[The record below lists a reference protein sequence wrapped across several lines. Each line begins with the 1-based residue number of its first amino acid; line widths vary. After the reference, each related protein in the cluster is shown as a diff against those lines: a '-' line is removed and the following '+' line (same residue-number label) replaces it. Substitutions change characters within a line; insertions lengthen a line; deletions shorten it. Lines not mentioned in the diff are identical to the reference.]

1 MTKILVTGAGGQ
13 VGLELLRYLHA
24 RGDEV
29 HATDVAPRPK
39 GVADEITWNRLDV
52 TDADAVR
59 SAVGELRPDVVYHLA
74 AILSAAGEKRPLLTY
89 QVNQTGTFNVLEAA
103 RATRLDDDRMPQ
115 VMFAST
121 IAAFGPGL
129 PDPVPNEVSMRPTTM
144 YGVTKVAGELLGE
157 YYHHKWGLDF
167 RAVRFPGLI
176 NAGLPGGGTSDY
188 ALFMYVD
195 GVRVGHYES
204 FCRPDTRIPMM
215 YMPDAIAG
223 LVGLSDADGSRLL
236 RRVYNIRAMSPRAD
250 EFAQSIRR
258 VLPGVVLTF
267 SPDPHR
273 QGILDSWPRD
283 LDDSPARAEWDF
295 EPEYDLDAMTDHL
308 IPEIR
313 RMLAEGLIPPE
324 PDHG

>member
-1 MTKILVTGAGGQ
+1 MARILVTGAGGQ
-13 VGLELLRYLHA
+13 VGLELLRHLHA

-29 HATDVAPRPK
+29 HATDVAARPK
-39 GVADEITWNRLDV
+39 GVPEDITWNHLDV
-52 TDADAVR
+52 TDADAVLTCMQ
-59 SAVGELRPDVVYHLA
+59 GLQPDVVYHLA
-74 AILSAAGEKRPLLTY
+74 AILSAAGERRPLLTY
-89 QVNQTGTFNVLEAA
+89 QVNQTGTYNVLEAA
-103 RATRLDDDRMPQ
+103 RQTGSSGRNPRVL
-115 VMFAST
+115 FAST

-157 YYHHKWGLDF
+157 YYHRKWGVDF
-167 RAVRFPGLI
+167 RGVRFPGLI

-215 YMPDAIAG
+215 YMSDAIEG
-223 LVGLSDADGSRLL
+223 LVGLADADGDRLR

-250 EFAQSIRR
+250 EFAASVRR
-258 VLPGVVLTF
+258 VLPEVQLTF
-267 SPDPHR
+267 VVDPHR
-273 QGILDSWPRD
+273 QAILDSWPRD
-283 LDDSPARAEWDF
+283 LDDSAAREEWGF
-295 EPEYDLDAMTDHL
+295 SPKYDLEAMTDHL

-313 RMLAEGLIPPE
+313 RMIELGLIPAV
-324 PDHG
+324 PDHS